1 MTLLVVGNH
10 QAVDPKLIPWERVD
24 EVMMVHCVEGGTF
37 ELKHL
42 LQVHCRVHMIPLH
55 IVFAIPPVG
64 DVSTELLMGFGLRM
78 SKEVILYGQCCDTLH
93 PRVDEESEVSDN
105 RTELPGH
112 EHPEGH
118 G

>member
-10 QAVDPKLIPWERVD
+10 QAIDPKLIPWEQVD

-37 ELKHL
+37 ELKHQ
-42 LQVHCRVHMIPLH
+42 LQVYCRYHMIPLH
-55 IVFAIPPVG
+55 IVFAVPPVEVVP
-64 DVSTELLMGFGLRM
+64 DQLLMGFGLRQ
-78 SKEVILYGQCCDTLH
+78 SKEVILYGQCCDTVH
-93 PRVDEESEVSDN
+93 SGSDAPSEVQDN
-105 RTELPGH
+105 SQELPGH